1 MFVILL
7 TSSHIYKMKIRNVGA
22 FILLAW
28 VLTAASGCTHV
39 KVTEQRLVSKPNMLF
54 SDSPVFNYQSRFIS
68 QIEPGSAADGGNQG
82 TGCTACQ

>member
-1 MFVILL
+1 MIVILL
-7 TSSHIYKMKIRNVGA
+7 ASSNIIKMRIRNVCA

-28 VLTAASGCTHV
+28 VLITASGCTHV
-39 KVTEQRLVSKPNMLF
+39 EVAEQRLVSKPNMLF

-68 QIEPGSAADGGNQG
+68 QIEPGSASEGGNQG

>member
-7 TSSHIYKMKIRNVGA
+7 ASSHNFKMRIRHVGS

-28 VLTAASGCTHV
+28 LIIAASGCTHV

-68 QIEPGSAADGGNQG
+68 QIEPGSASDGGSQG
-82 TGCTACQ
+82 TGCTTCQ

>member
-7 TSSHIYKMKIRNVGA
+7 ASCHIYKMRIRNVGA
-22 FILLAW
+22 FILLVW
-28 VLTAASGCTHV
+28 VLIAASGCTHV

-82 TGCTACQ
+82 TGCTTCQ